1 MLYWICLA
9 LVVLPLVLERILVE
23 RWRKMVPLRIHVH
36 GTRGKSTTVRDC
48 ARLLREQGLTVLAK
62 TTGDAPEYILPDG
75 SVVPVRRI
83 GPPRIQE
90 HIAILRKAAG
100 LGADVVVAEGMAL
113 APENVWQSEM
123 ILSAT
128 HAVIVNTRPDHAEC
142 MGSSRGGV
150 VRTLGLMIPQDR
162 VLLTAA
168 EDGAHQLAGMA
179 ERKNCSVRVVDSPSS
194 WHQPGCLAKALA
206 GAVLGVRPAQ
216 AQSIFPTEKGPDCAD
231 FLCNSVHVHFLDLFS
246 INDIESS
253 ALLWKEQSR
262 DAGWLRVAL
271 LATRA
276 DRPLRTRD
284 FLEWLLA
291 GEDFDFL
298 LPQGSHAG
306 YVWVRAGHSRR
317 LMKLNPW
324 MDPSSVLKR
333 LVALAALQG
342 RKGVELIGL
351 GNCHGMG
358 QKWRDT
364 LMRKDGHAC

>member
-1 MLYWICLA
+1 MFYWICLI
-9 LVVLPLVLERILVE
+9 LVVLPLAFERVLVE
-23 RWRKMVPLRIHVH
+23 RWRKKIPLRIHVH
-36 GTRGKSTTVRDC
+36 GTRGKSSTVRDC

-90 HIAILRKAAG
+90 HVAILRKAAR

-128 HAVIVNTRPDHAEC
+128 HAVITNTRPDHAEC
-142 MGSSRGGV
+142 MGSGRLGV
-150 VRTLGLMIPQDR
+150 VRTLGLMIPQDHM
-162 VLLTAA
+162 LLTAA
-168 EDGAHQLAGMA
+168 EEGAHQLAEMA
-179 ERKNCSVRVVDSPSS
+179 ERKNCSVTEVDSPSS
-194 WHQPGCLAKALA
+194 RHQPGCLAHALA
-206 GAVLGVRPAQ
+206 AAVLAERPAS
-216 AQSIFPTEKGPDCAD
+216 APCILPAEKGTECAELFSQD
-231 FLCNSVHVHFLDLFS
+231 VPVRFLDLFS
-246 INDIESS
+246 TNDVESS
-253 ALLWKEQSR
+253 ALLWKEQR
-262 DAGWLRVAL
+262 HDADWLRVAL

-291 GEDFDFL
+291 REDFDFL
-298 LPQGSHAG
+298 LPLGGHAG
-306 YVWVRAGHSRR
+306 YVWLRAGRCRR

-324 MDPSSVLKR
+324 LDPSRGVEKL
-333 LVALAALQG
+333 ATLAALQG

-358 QKWRDT
+358 KKWRDT
-364 LMRKDGHAC
+364 LTRKNGHAC